1 MTRDDQLKSNIEDT
15 LNNKMGKSHLEI
27 NVEVEKG
34 YVKLQGIVDTLAERE
49 YAAEVVKKV
58 PDVRGVDN
66 DLTIAMDNN
75 LWEDEKIEHMV
86 LKTFL
91 REPKLDIKKIGA
103 ECEKGT
109 VILRGQASTLGE
121 IELAKELAA
130 QVHGVREVK
139 TLVKF
144 TDDAKEVDDSS
155 IVNGVEVAFAA
166 SRKVEAED
174 ITTSCS
180 KGIVKLEGIVDNDE
194 QMEAAELLAKTVP
207 GVRKV
212 INKLQTRHDSLQG
225 DGYLTNKLRKAF
237 NADGRVSPAQV
248 KAYVVDETAFLS
260 GKVYSIDAKK
270 AAEEIARTIEGIKSI
285 VNDITVAYH

>member
-1 MTRDDQLKSNIEDT
+1 VTKDDQLKASIEEA
-15 LNNKMGKSHLEI
+15 LKNNMSKSYLEI

-58 PDVRGVDN
+58 PFVKGIDN
-66 DLTIAMDNN
+66 GLTIAMDTFE
-75 LWEDEKIEHMV
+75 EDEEIERLV
-86 LKTFL
+86 LKKFME
-91 REPKLDIKKIGA
+91 EPRLDIKKLGA

-109 VILRGQASTLGE
+109 VILRGQASNLGE

-144 TDDAKEVDDSS
+144 AEEAKDVDDSS
-155 IVNGVEVAFAA
+155 IVNGVEVALAT
-166 SRKVEAED
+166 SGMVEAED
-174 ITTSCS
+174 VITSCS
-180 KGIVKLEGIVDNDE
+180 KGIVKLEGVVDNHA
-194 QMEAAELLAKTVP
+194 QKEAAQLLAKTVP

-212 INKLQTRHDSLQG
+212 INKLKTRHDTERG
-225 DGYLTNKLRKAF
+225 DGYLTNKLRRAL
-237 NADGRVSPAQV
+237 NEDGRVSPGQV
-248 KAYVVDETAFLS
+248 RAYVIDETAYLS

-270 AAEEIARTIEGIKSI
+270 AAEEVAHKLEGIKQ
-285 VNDITVAYH
+285 VMNDIAVAYH